1 MPPKLLDPKLFPYAA
16 SLALAVSSASAMAQ
30 SLPVATLP
38 QVMPQPIAMRLTA
51 GLLPIGPKATIVMQ
65 RDSDPEMLRLVR
77 EGLAAIG
84 VTDIRIA
91 HRRPSTARETLIVL
105 GMASDTTVAQALAQA
120 GGTPVTDH
128 EGYALAS
135 AASGGAALIV
145 LAGADADGLY
155 YGAQTF
161 RQIAT
166 RGTMPALTIADHP
179 RMAVRGTIEGFYGA
193 PWSSADRLAHV
204 DFLGS
209 LKANTYV
216 YSPKDDPYARD
227 RWRDPYPAERLAE
240 LKTLI
245 EEARRRHV
253 RFTYAISPGPSICYS
268 APADVAALRRKIDA
282 FHALGVRSFYIAFDD
297 INYTKWNCPGDEAA
311 FGAPDKAAA
320 GRAQAALTNDTMGW
334 LTARDPQAGLMI
346 VPTEYYDAAESPYK
360 AALRAVDPRVFV
372 QWTGTDVVP
381 PAIAI
386 RDAKA
391 AAKAFGRKT
400 LLWDNYPVNDYPE
413 STGRLLMAPYAGRA
427 GGLSD
432 ELNGILANPMNQEA
446 PSRVAVTGSAA
457 FAWNDRDYDPES
469 SRLFAARALAG
480 QKAEVTTALMLL
492 FDLEH
497 LAPTFGAQAW
507 QVQAPLLKQRLD
519 LVRDTLANG
528 TPAER
533 GAVLRDLATQA
544 DRIAAAPGIIRA
556 GVSDAGFLA
565 QSAPWLDAMAL
576 WGQAL
581 QASTAGLTAAL
592 AADPAA
598 AQHFADAAALTTKAE
613 AIHTI
618 SGTTRP
624 QGAIR
629 VGDGV
634 LDLFIRQAPTLV
646 FQPQANTAPVS
657 PQG

>member
-1 MPPKLLDPKLFPYAA
+1 LKPLHFAA
-16 SLALAVSSASAMAQ
+16 SLALAVSPSSAMAQ
-30 SLPVATLP
+30 SQTAATLP
-38 QVMPQPIAMRLTA
+38 LIMPQPMAMRLTG
-51 GLLPIGPKATIVMQ
+51 GLLPVGPDATIVMR
-65 RDSDPEMLRLVR
+65 RDGDAETLRLVR

-84 VTDIRIA
+84 VTRIRIA
-91 HRRPSTARETLIVL
+91 HRLPANRKETHIIIGLVSETPI
-105 GMASDTTVAQALAQA
+105 SQALVEA

-135 AASGGAALIV
+135 AASDHGALIV
-145 LAGADADGLY
+145 LAGADEDGLY
-155 YGAQTF
+155 YAAQSF
-161 RQIAT
+161 RQIAA
-166 RGTMPALTIADHP
+166 RGSLPALAIADRP

-209 LKANTYV
+209 LKANTYI

-227 RWRDPYPAERLAE
+227 RWREPYPAPRLAE

-245 EEARRRHV
+245 AEARRHHV

-268 APADVAALRRKIDA
+268 APDDVAALRRKIDA

-297 INYTKWNCPGDEAA
+297 INYTKWNCPGDQTA

-334 LTARDPQAGLMI
+334 LTARDPQAELMI

-381 PAIAI
+381 AAIAI

-413 STGRLLMAPYAGRA
+413 STGRLLMAPYTGRA
-427 GGLSD
+427 AGLSD
-432 ELNGILANPMNQEA
+432 ELSGILANPMNQEA

-457 FAWNDRDYDPES
+457 FAWNDRDYDPEA

-480 QKAEVTTALMLL
+480 GKAETTAALMLL

-507 QVQAPLLKQRLD
+507 QVQAPVLKQRLD
-519 LVRDTLANG
+519 LVRDRLANG
-528 TPAER
+528 MPAER
-533 GAVLRDLATQA
+533 GAVLRDLAAQA
-544 DRIAAAPGIIRA
+544 ASLAAAPGIIRA

-565 QSAPWLDAMAL
+565 QGAPWLDAMAL
-576 WGQAL
+576 WGEAL

-598 AQHFADAAALTTKAE
+598 ARHFADAQALVTKAE
-613 AIHTI
+613 AIRTLP
-618 SGTTRP
+618 GTTRP
-624 QGAIR
+624 QGTIR
-629 VGDGV
+629 LGDGV
-634 LDLFIRQAPTLV
+634 LDVFIRQAPGLV
-646 FQPQANTAPVS
+646 AQPK
-657 PQG
+657 G

>member
-1 MPPKLLDPKLFPYAA
+1 MPPKLFSYAA
-16 SLALAVSSASAMAQ
+16 SLAFAVSGASVMAQ

-38 QVMPQPIAMRLTA
+38 HVMPQPIAMRLTG
-51 GLLPIGPKATIVMQ
+51 GLLPIGASATIVTR
-65 RDSDPEMLRLVR
+65 RDSDPETLRLIR

-84 VTDIRIA
+84 VTSIRIA
-91 HRRPSTARETLIVL
+91 HRLPANPKDARIVL
-105 GMASDTTVAQALAQA
+105 GMASEPNVAQALAQA
-120 GGTPVTDH
+120 GGTVVSDR

-135 AASGGAALIV
+135 AASGGGALIV

-161 RQIAT
+161 RQIAA
-166 RGTMPALTIADHP
+166 RGTLPALTIADHP
-179 RMAVRGTIEGFYGA
+179 RMAIRGTIEGFYGA

-209 LKANTYV
+209 LKANTYI

-227 RWRDPYPAERLAE
+227 RWRDPYPAPRLTE
-240 LKTLI
+240 LKGLI
-245 EEARRRHV
+245 EEARRHHV

-268 APADVAALRRKIDA
+268 APEDVAALRRKIDA

-297 INYTKWNCPGDEAA
+297 ISYTKWNCPGDETA

-334 LTARDPQAGLMI
+334 LIARDPQAELMI

-381 PAIAI
+381 AAIAI

-413 STGRLLMAPYAGRA
+413 STGRLLLAPYAGRA
-427 GGLSD
+427 SGLSD
-432 ELNGILANPMNQEA
+432 ELSGILANPMNQEA

-469 SRLFAARALAG
+469 SRLFAARALAR
-480 QKAEVTTALMLL
+480 QKAEVTEALLLL

-507 QVQAPLLKQRLD
+507 QVQAPVLKQRLD
-519 LVRDTLANG
+519 LVRDTLAHG
-528 TPAER
+528 TPEER
-533 GAVLRDLATQA
+533 GAVLRDLASQA

-581 QASTAGLTAAL
+581 EASTAGLTAAL
-592 AADPAA
+592 STDPAA
-598 AQHFADAAALTTKAE
+598 ARDFAEAQALAAKAE
-613 AIHTI
+613 AIRTI
-618 SGTTRP
+618 AGTTRP
-624 QGAIR
+624 QGTIR
-629 VGDGV
+629 LGDGV
-634 LDLFIRQAPTLV
+634 LDRFIRQAPELV
-646 FQPQANTAPVS
+646 AM